1 LRDRRILLGVPILLG
16 VIGRAHGV
24 RGLVRVTSHTADP
37 AALTG
42 YGPLSDPSGRRFTL
56 RWVGEGIAEI
66 FEIVDGKK
74 LKVGDRSA
82 AERLTNTRLFI
93 ERDRLPPPEAD
104 EYYLADLIGL
114 EAVRDDGRPLGVVS
128 VVHDYGAGVSLEIAR
143 EGAGSLLVPFTE
155 ACVPVVDI
163 SGRRLTV
170 VPPDEVDGAE
180 RQSVSN
186 RHDPGPERHPVSE
199 RHPLPGR
206 HPRARP
212 EDQPGQARR
221 PTCEDL
227 RVVSDPRVKPED
239 DGMVERADEGMGGR
253 ADDGGRRTIASPAA
267 YLEGHAARMGH
278 RSHRAGTNDPPAG
291 EAAA

>member
-1 LRDRRILLGVPILLG
+1 
-16 VIGRAHGV
+16 
-24 RGLVRVTSHTADP
+24 
-37 AALTG
+37 
-42 YGPLSDPSGRRFTL
+42 
-56 RWVGEGIAEI
+56 
-66 FEIVDGKK
+66 
-74 LKVGDRSA
+74 
-82 AERLTNTRLFI
+82 
-93 ERDRLPPPEAD
+93 
-104 EYYLADLIGL
+104 L

-239 DGMVERADEGMGGR
+239 DGMVERAGDGMVERADDGMGGRADGGMGGR
-253 ADDGGRRTIASPAA
+253 ADDGERRTIASLAA